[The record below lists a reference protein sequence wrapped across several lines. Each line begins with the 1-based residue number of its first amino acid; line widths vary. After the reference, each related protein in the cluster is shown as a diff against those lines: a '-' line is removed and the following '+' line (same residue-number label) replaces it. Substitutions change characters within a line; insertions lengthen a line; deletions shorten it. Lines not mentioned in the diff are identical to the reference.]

1 MSLISRA
8 EKYTLPEGEQES
20 SHSEW
25 GEKFREEM
33 VERFGTSYLSPNLRN
48 DLEWASPDM
57 AAETFTRDMETYE
70 RLDDFFEQK
79 EAGTHA
85 IAELAKLE
93 FRHGGLDS
101 VVSLQI
107 NDLGTPENPK
117 EMIIIQG
124 EVKDG
129 LNNVG
134 YFART
139 IERKGVWLDDKATEP
154 TEALVC
160 QHLEFFLTDP
170 SKQKTG
176 FGTELLRR
184 SVEAYQKLGIE
195 RIQTSATAVGR
206 YTWARVGF
214 DFPRAS
220 ILDDF
225 RERFA
230 DYLTDHLS
238 SKMGPGAEEKIR
250 QEVVRLEHAWEIAE
264 FDYEGVKVDVI
275 IEGRS
280 SKANLGK
287 AFMLTAAPSWE
298 GDFDLAENSASLGQY
313 EKYLA
318 ERKGRVERV
327 LKGRGF

>member
-1 MSLISRA
+1 MAKA
-8 EKYTLPEGEQES
+8 EKYPFTEPEEEKEKPRGDWE
-20 SHSEW
+20 
-25 GEKFREEM
+25 GKFREEM
-33 VERFGTSYLSPNLRN
+33 EERFGTDYLSPNLRN

-57 AAETFTRDMETYE
+57 AAETYTRDMETYE
-70 RLDDFFEQK
+70 RLDDFFEGK
-79 EAGTHA
+79 EAGTYA
-85 IAELAKLE
+85 VAELAKLE
-93 FRHGGLDS
+93 FSHGGLDS

-107 NDLGTPENPK
+107 NDLGTQEKPK

-129 LNNVG
+129 PNNVG

-139 IERKGVWLDDKATEP
+139 IERKGVWLDDQSVEP
-154 TEALVC
+154 TKALVC

-176 FGTELLRR
+176 FGSELFRR

-206 YTWARVGF
+206 YSWARMGF
-214 DFPRAS
+214 DFPRPS

-230 DYLTDHLS
+230 DYLIDHLS
-238 SKMGPGAEEKIR
+238 SKIGPEAEEKIY
-250 QEVVRLEHAWEIAE
+250 QEMDRLEHAWEIAE
-264 FDYEGVKVDVI
+264 FDYEGVELDVI
-275 IEGRS
+275 VGGKA
-280 SKANLGK
+280 SKVKLGK

-298 GDFDLAENSASLGQY
+298 GDFDLADSSANMFQY
-313 EKYLA
+313 EKYMA
-318 ERKGRVERV
+318 ER
-327 LKGRGF
+327 RGSVDESAELVNYY